1 MPPRPRE
8 VGATHALATTR
19 MPQCHLLC
27 AICYETLLLHGTK
40 YANTGPI
47 AVQGFDDSLA
57 GRELY
62 APSIV
67 EQALAL
73 PLDVIW
79 GGGPL
84 DVGFAG
90 ADVAD
95 VGAFRVIPPEIT
107 CRPL

>member
-1 MPPRPRE
+1 M
-8 VGATHALATTR
+8 GSN
-19 MPQCHLLC
+19 
-27 AICYETLLLHGTK
+27 INETLLLHGTK

-95 VGAFRVIPPEIT
+95 VGAIRVIPPEIT